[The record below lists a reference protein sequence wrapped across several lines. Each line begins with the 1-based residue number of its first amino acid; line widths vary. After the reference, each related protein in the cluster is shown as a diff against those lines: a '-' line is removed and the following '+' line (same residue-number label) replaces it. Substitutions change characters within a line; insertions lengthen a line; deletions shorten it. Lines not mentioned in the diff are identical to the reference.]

1 MNGNQTKTDINYT
14 KAALSQRLSPFIKVS
29 CFVVCTWFIR
39 VGMSPKCHLRVSPK
53 TKLCDMT
60 KKNYDFEPVQI
71 RAKEIKDDSFIV
83 RGKQECENSRT

>member
-1 MNGNQTKTDINYT
+1 
-14 KAALSQRLSPFIKVS
+14 
-29 CFVVCTWFIR
+29 
-39 VGMSPKCHLRVSPK
+39 MSPKCHLRVSPK

-60 KKNYDFEPVQI
+60 KKNYDFEPVHI